1 MCFYMSHSIFD
12 EFFVTADHK
21 YVFIWIIIALISG
34 VEPAIPN
41 GICSFLIMKNRIK
54 FENCFWI
61 KNEMLHQV
69 GLGILWSNRQFSR
82 ISLQPDLYLIS
93 PRSWDQ

>member
-1 MCFYMSHSIFD
+1 MCFYMSHSVFD

-41 GICSFLIMKNRIK
+41 GIRGLLIMEKRKEELN
-54 FENCFWI
+54 FENCL
-61 KNEMLHQV
+61 E
-69 GLGILWSNRQFSR
+69 
-82 ISLQPDLYLIS
+82 
-93 PRSWDQ
+93 